1 MQRLLQSRAF
11 HCPDA
16 TEAMAE
22 ACGAAQPLHALQ
34 VRHKTLPRPR
44 FLLLVWSPRALIAT
58 PRRQRQ
64 RTGLGHWCLP
74 REVCHIS
81 AD

>member
-1 MQRLLQSRAF
+1 MDSGSAATDTQPGAGVSDAPTYMQRLLRSRAF

-34 VRHKTLPRPR
+34 VRHK
-44 FLLLVWSPRALIAT
+44 
-58 PRRQRQ
+58 
-64 RTGLGHWCLP
+64 G
-74 REVCHIS
+74 
-81 AD
+81 